1 MGIRTH
7 FSKPIE
13 PYFKILKV
21 ISDRIQ
27 IWLQNNVFISETHHD
42 GASALQKISFSR
54 IFETILARRVK
65 MDHLSEIGLT
75 SLNKTHIAFVA
86 VAKINFDLIHVYK
99 QKNTDKNEMYNI
111 QTDLRK
117 GSWQKKNKLENV
129 CFLLLLHLKGL
140 LFDYICLGYRLIK
153 NFLKCLDYS
162 SIHYIINLIS
172 FCFIYSVVIKA

>member
-1 MGIRTH
+1 M
-7 FSKPIE
+7 
-13 PYFKILKV
+13 
-21 ISDRIQ
+21 
-27 IWLQNNVFISETHHD
+27 FISETHHD
-42 GASALQKISFSR
+42 RASALQKISFSR

-117 GSWQKKNKLENV
+117 GS
-129 CFLLLLHLKGL
+129 
-140 LFDYICLGYRLIK
+140 
-153 NFLKCLDYS
+153 
-162 SIHYIINLIS
+162 
-172 FCFIYSVVIKA
+172 